1 MRGKEAIK
9 IVDLYKSFNSCRRP
23 QVNAVNGIN
32 LTIYEGQITAILGH
46 NGAGKSTL
54 FNILTGLTSPSSG
67 TAYIFGYDIRYS
79 RHSEHF
85 VNVFPL
91 FRESFH
97 VGIRMT

>member
-9 IVDLYKSFNSCRRP
+9 IVDLYKSFDSCRKP
-23 QVNAVNGIN
+23 QVKAVNGIN

-67 TAYIFGYDIRYS
+67 TAYIFGYDIRYTEIVQRS
-79 RHSEHF
+79 
-85 VNVFPL
+85 PKYL
-91 FRESFH
+91 FLTDENH
-97 VGIRMT
+97 LI

>member
-9 IVDLYKSFNSCRRP
+9 IVDLYKSFNSCRKP
-23 QVNAVNGIN
+23 QVKAVNGIN

-67 TAYIFGYDIRYS
+67 TAYIFGYDIRY
-79 RHSEHF
+79 
-85 VNVFPL
+85 VFDWNL
-91 FRESFH
+91 FQ
-97 VGIRMT
+97 